1 MIRKTCRGCKYF
13 SILSSV
19 GTCNYCLMT
28 GTPRGC
34 PAEKCDKKKGKKRHE
49 TKNRRDFVRMFARSS
64 KN

>member
-13 SILSSV
+13 SIFSSV

-34 PAEKCDKKKGKKRHE
+34 PADKCNKKKGKNRNE
-49 TKNRRDFVRMFARSS
+49 TKNHRYIIGLLARGI
-64 KN
+64 KK

>member
-13 SILSSV
+13 SIFSSV

-34 PAEKCDKKKGKKRHE
+34 SAENCNKKEKRYKHE